1 MGAWEFREAR
11 NLGFCAAF
19 LVNIAHLYAFFL
31 RSNAIKRKLDTLHAP
46 LSRKTKSKGLSR
58 KTKKCDI
65 GGPSHKKMEK
75 KGSQLS

>member
-31 RSNAIKRKLDTLHAP
+31 RSNAIKRKLDTSHAP
-46 LSRKTKSKGLSR
+46 LCTGLSR
-58 KTKKCDI
+58 KIKKCDI